1 MDLSLVF
8 GVLAA
13 IGAIFYSYLSI
24 QNQKPKNDPIPTKK
38 EKHQKSNKKSNKKA
52 NKKSSNNNK
61 NNEKLS
67 NIETSTTASSSN
79 NAATNSSNG
88 SPSKESLG
96 SLSGSGRLSSLDTG
110 VASSVA
116 SVDKNEPENLMN
128 ENQNSNLSAA
138 GDNNNNNSNNKNSD
152 NNNNNLPIVSLNS
165 AVKQINSIIANIQLN
180 KPTQLPNLYEKL
192 QLTDYETHKELKS
205 NFSNLKKKVNR
216 IETANEKYAD
226 QVTNLTRDLTSRT
239 NEVERLLSNKNL
251 IEDRARQAFQKD
263 LDKLKL
269 ELEKTKIQNSKLE
282 KDQKDHEKIVK
293 EANSKAEKAIEDKK
307 NSENLS
313 KIMSQQMSEFS
324 VKKKIAE
331 NQKSLEIEQEV
342 NAKVDEKLKIL
353 SVDYQER
360 NQRLLAILEQKNE
373 EITALQN
380 EKAAIQMNSSGLQLS
395 DETSK
400 ALNNELNSMIDQL
413 RQEKEDL
420 REGGLLWVYI
430 VFFSNIRVETLG
442 MLFEHVI
449 FGLEIFVAAWADN
462 PGVFAMVAGFSST
475 SFDLFWA
482 EDHEVWE
489 SSYCCNFRLTNKN
502 V

>member
-52 NKKSSNNNK
+52 NKKSSNSNK

-116 SVDKNEPENLMN
+116 SVDKNEQHELLN
-128 ENQNSNLSAA
+128 ENQSNNNNLSAA
-138 GDNNNNNSNNKNSD
+138 GDNNNNNQTKSD
-152 NNNNNLPIVSLNS
+152 NNNNLPIVSLNS

-192 QLTDYETHKELKS
+192 QLTDYDTHKELKS

-226 QVTNLTRDLTSRT
+226 QVTNLTKDLSNRT

-282 KDQKDHEKIVK
+282 KDQQNHEKIVK

-324 VKKKIAE
+324 VKKKIDE
-331 NQKSLEIEQEV
+331 NKKSLEIENEV

-380 EKAAIQMNSSGLQLS
+380 EKAAIQLNSSGLHLS

-413 RQEKEDL
+413 RLEKEDL
-420 REGGLLWVYI
+420 REGGSFYGFILY
-430 VFFSNIRVETLG
+430 FSRT
-442 MLFEHVI
+442 
-449 FGLEIFVAAWADN
+449 
-462 PGVFAMVAGFSST
+462 
-475 SFDLFWA
+475 
-482 EDHEVWE
+482 
-489 SSYCCNFRLTNKN
+489 
-502 V
+502 